1 MGLPK
6 RGPKTA
12 FKKRG
17 YRRGP
22 GDNPGYNIGIS
33 FLCHL
38 SVIQSVSF
46 PYESHSLVVRG
57 RHLFF
62 RCSYDGFSLR
72 NIGCDYWL
80 WKKGSIL
87 AECLNAHFE
96 SNEAGIATG
105 KTMYNQQ
112 FATFRCALSRSAGQV
127 YYGHKHPYFYTDGRL
142 RLMLYTTYPAT

>member
-1 MGLPK
+1 MPAITKISTITKVPADTSIWVQNGLPK

-46 PYESHSLVVRG
+46 PYESHSLV
-57 RHLFF
+57 L
-62 RCSYDGFSLR
+62 
-72 NIGCDYWL
+72 
-80 WKKGSIL
+80 
-87 AECLNAHFE
+87 
-96 SNEAGIATG
+96 
-105 KTMYNQQ
+105 
-112 FATFRCALSRSAGQV
+112 
-127 YYGHKHPYFYTDGRL
+127 
-142 RLMLYTTYPAT
+142 